1 VEASAR
7 EAGDAAEL
15 AAIRKIAKYS
25 HLSDKYT
32 FYPDAVETLGP
43 FNETPY
49 ELVGDICRRIARREF
64 FLFQRLSVV
73 VERFN
78 SILLHERFL
87 VVDHPG

>member
-1 VEASAR
+1 VVCTCADSYVEASAR

-49 ELVGDICRRIARREF
+49 ELVGDLCRRIARREF
-64 FLFQRLSVV
+64 FFVPAFVCGGVTL
-73 VERFN
+73 
-78 SILLHERFL
+78 
-87 VVDHPG
+87 